1 LGPEAKV
8 VIGRN
13 KGENEAIQALSLEAD
28 LLVKTVSVPG
38 PTALVLGRQAGDH
51 EDMAAV
57 MTVSY
62 SDAADGAE
70 TDIRLIRQGSERI
83 VKAKGKEKT
92 SFKGYMI

>member
-1 LGPEAKV
+1 V

-13 KGENEAIQALSLEAD
+13 KGENQAIQALSHEAD

-38 PTALVLGRQAGDH
+38 PTALVVGRHAGDH

-62 SDAADGAE
+62 SDAADGEE
-70 TDIRLIRQGSERI
+70 TDVRVTHQGSERV
-83 VKAKGKEKT
+83 VKAKGREKA
-92 SFKGYMI
+92 SFKEYMI